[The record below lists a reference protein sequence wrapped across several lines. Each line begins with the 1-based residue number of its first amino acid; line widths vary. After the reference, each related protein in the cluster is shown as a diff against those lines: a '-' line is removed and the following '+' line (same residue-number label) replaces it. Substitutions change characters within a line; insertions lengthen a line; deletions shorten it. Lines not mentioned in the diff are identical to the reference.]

1 MKKLLVIFFL
11 IIALPITQIV
21 FFATSDNEIPQA
33 VDLHQTSSNLDNS
46 LNFFSSK
53 LKISSIYNAQDYIGL
68 QESVWENGLTGNNIT
83 VAVIDTGIFSN
94 HSAFTNDGKLNWSER
109 ILKYYDL
116 ITNTSDLPQDDNGHG
131 TWVASILGG
140 NCSDYQ
146 GVAPGVNLVIL
157 RIFDSSGETNIS
169 VFENAINWVIQNKE
183 VYNIKIVSMSFGAKP
198 EVNNLFEIAYLQQIV
213 RKLVDKGI
221 LVVAAAGND
230 GSSSQVNGDGTI
242 NAPAS
247 DKKVL
252 AVGGVDYDGDMYQF
266 SSMGPTFEFVKKPD
280 VCAPAV
286 GIYGADTDFQDDYIF
301 RSGTSG
307 ATPFVAGLAALMLE
321 KEENLT
327 PLQLKNIISFS
338 SLKTLNQRTPQD
350 NIQGWGVIQGYA
362 ALESLNDP
370 VLINDSTEISFT
382 LNQNYSVYCLPIR
395 LKPNHYYF
403 ELNQLGSAQAEM
415 YLFKADPNEY
425 GIPDLVSHTI
435 SQLAPNN
442 SPKRMGVFSSMAQNY
457 FLVIKSIQRESG
469 SFLIRLVF
477 EYRNVIFIFL
487 FGVSIVSLIYIGKLT
502 INLKKRDRIN

>member
-1 MKKLLVIFFL
+1 MKKLLVILFV

-21 FFATSDNEIPQA
+21 FFATSDNEIPQV
-33 VDLHQTSSNLDNS
+33 VDLHQSCSNLDNS
-46 LNFFSSK
+46 IKPFSSK
-53 LKISSIYNAQDYIGL
+53 LKISSTYNARDYIGL
-68 QESVWENGLTGNNIT
+68 QESVWENGLTGENIT
-83 VAVIDTGIFSN
+83 VVVIDTGIFSN
-94 HSAFTNDGKLNWSER
+94 HSVFTNNGTLNWSER
-109 ILKYYDL
+109 IIKYHDL
-116 ITNTSDLPQDDNGHG
+116 ITNTSDIPQDDNGHG

-169 VFENAINWVIQNKE
+169 VFENAINWVLQNKE
-183 VYNIKIVSMSFGAKP
+183 VYDIRIVSMSFGAKP
-198 EVNNLFEIAYLQQIV
+198 EVDNINGIAYLQQMV

-230 GSSSQVNGDGTI
+230 GSSSQTNGDRTI
-242 NAPAS
+242 NSPAS

-252 AVGGVDYDGDMYQF
+252 AVGGVDYDGVMYPF
-266 SSMGPTFEFVKKPD
+266 SSKGPTFEFIKKPD

-286 GIYGADTDFQDDYIF
+286 GIYGADTDFPDDYIK
-301 RSGTSG
+301 RTGTSG

-321 KEENLT
+321 KKENLT

-338 SLKTLNQRTPQD
+338 SLKTLNPRKVQD

-362 ALESLNDP
+362 ALESLNDA
-370 VLINDSTEISFT
+370 VLINDSTEIGFT
-382 LNQNYSVYCLPIR
+382 LNQNYSVYSLPIR
-395 LKPNHYYF
+395 LKPNYYYF

-415 YLFKADPNEY
+415 YLFKADPNIY
-425 GIPDLVSHTI
+425 GMPNLISHTI
-435 SQLAPNN
+435 NQLVPNN
-442 SPKRMGVFSSMAQNY
+442 SPKTMGVFSDTAQNY
-457 FLVIKSIQRESG
+457 FLVVKSIQRESG

-477 EYRNVIFIFL
+477 EYRNFIFIFL
-487 FGVSIVSLIYIGKLT
+487 FGISIVSLIYVEKLR